1 LPEPQSHAPHH
12 RRVLSIVIPAY
23 NEERYIGALLERVEA
38 VDLGAVGLTRQIVVV
53 DDGSDDRTGEIA
65 RSRPGV
71 VFRRLARNSGKGTA
85 VRAGLE
91 LATGDL
97 VVIQD
102 ADLEYDPR
110 DYLPMARAL
119 GEGRGD
125 AVYGSRYLAHGRYR
139 GQSLAAYVGGRSLS
153 VVAWLCTGGWVT
165 DTTTALKMCPRDLLR
180 SLSLSTGGFELDQE
194 ITAKLLARSHRIAE
208 VPVRYSPRTRREGK
222 KIGVWDWIAGCRTLF
237 RFRRG

>member
-1 LPEPQSHAPHH
+1 LPQPQSRARSHP
-12 RRVLSIVIPAY
+12 RVLSIVIPAY
-23 NEERYIGALLERVEA
+23 NEDRYIGALLDRIEA
-38 VDLGAVGLTRQIVVV
+38 LDLGAGLSKQIVVV
-53 DDGSDDRTGEIA
+53 DDGSVDRTGEIA

-71 VFRRLARNSGKGTA
+71 IVRRLDRNSGKGSA

-110 DYLPMARAL
+110 DYRPMVRAFV
-119 GEGRGD
+119 EGRGD
-125 AVYGSRYLAHGRYR
+125 AVYGSRYLAHGRYP
-139 GQSLAAYVGGRSLS
+139 GQSFAAYVGGRSLS
-153 VVAWLCTGGWVT
+153 VVAWLCTGRWVA

-180 SLSLSTGGFELDQE
+180 SLSLSTGGFEIDQE
-194 ITAKLLARSHRIAE
+194 ITAKLLARGHVIAE
-208 VPVRYSPRTRREGK
+208 VPVRYAPRTRREGK
-222 KIGVWDWIAGCRTLF
+222 KIGVWDWIAGCRTLI